1 MGTLCKLAQSWKLRD
16 LNDES
21 TLTEYLIIIEQ
32 LLRMPWDVLTPA
44 ALNEING
51 AFHSIFQSSSSKHG
65 LKPSITAQVIPLLKF
80 IQLND
85 PSEDYKNLLK
95 KIIHELQQKY
105 LSLFFSFFFHVF
117 GTSPTTSTIT
127 GKENKLQLTGNH
139 CLGFKRL
146 DLMHG

>member
-21 TLTEYLIIIEQ
+21 TLTEYLTIIEQ
-32 LLRMPWDVLTPA
+32 LLRLPWNVLTPA

-65 LKPSITAQVIPLLKF
+65 LKPSITAQVISLLEF

-85 PSEDYKNLLK
+85 PIEDYKNLLK

-105 LSLFFSFFFHVF
+105 FSLFFFM
-117 GTSPTTSTIT
+117 
-127 GKENKLQLTGNH
+127 
-139 CLGFKRL
+139 CLETHQHHYQQQQERRTNSS
-146 DLMHG
+146 